1 MATYSSCLNKNGML
15 FLSGFYEDDASLII
29 SECEKYL
36 LKFEEKLERN
46 NWVSLKF
53 LN

>member
-1 MATYSSCLNKNGML
+1 MAEYASCLNKNGLL
-15 FLSGFYEDDASLII
+15 FLSGFYNDDIPMI
-29 SECEKYL
+29 QETCEKHM

-46 NWVSLKF
+46 SWVSLKF